1 MAFYSLVS
9 GKVNKSSHHDLSGEL
24 REGHTIGPVTVSKNN
39 LFIKK
44 GLRRYY
50 IAYAEAE
57 RIFRRV
63 RRLHANICCG
73 DGDIEVE
80 YLVIGID
87 GREVMEVTL
96 PGKKAARMLMDEIR
110 QTAPDL
116 DTAAPKRED
125 VNEEAD
131 NPDGAGDDASDAG
144 EAVNEENEIKEAD
157 V

>member
-1 MAFYSLVS
+1 MRYYSLSS
-9 GKVNKSSHHDLSGEL
+9 GKVNKGTDHDLSGEC

-50 IAYAEAE
+50 IPYAEAD

-80 YLVIGID
+80 YLVIGVNGI
-87 GREVMEVTL
+87 EAMEVTL

-110 QTAPDL
+110 QAAPGL
-116 DTAAPKRED
+116 DTAAPKKED
-125 VNEEAD
+125 DDIADPDKADNDTGSEEEAD
-131 NPDGAGDDASDAG
+131 R
-144 EAVNEENEIKEAD
+144 
-157 V
+157 

>member
-1 MAFYSLVS
+1 MSYYSLTS
-9 GKVNKSSHHDLSGEL
+9 GKINKEQGSALSVEFSD
-24 REGHTIGPVTVSKNN
+24 GHTIGPVTVSQNN

-44 GLRRYY
+44 GLRRYF
-50 IAYAEAE
+50 IAYSEAD

-80 YLVIGID
+80 YLVIGVN
-87 GREVMEVTL
+87 GAEVMEVTL

-116 DTAAPKRED
+116 DTAAPPRNDED
-125 VNEEAD
+125 AGDEISDEKATTEAD
-131 NPDGAGDDASDAG
+131 A
-144 EAVNEENEIKEAD
+144 
-157 V
+157 

>member
-1 MAFYSLVS
+1 MSYYSLTS
-9 GKVNKSSHHDLSGEL
+9 GKINKEQGSALSAEFSD
-24 REGHTIGPVTVSKNN
+24 GHTIGSVTVSQNN

-44 GLRRYY
+44 GLRRYF
-50 IAYAEAE
+50 IAYSEAD

-80 YLVIGID
+80 YLVIGVN
-87 GREVMEVTL
+87 GAEVMEVTL

-116 DTAAPKRED
+116 DTAAPPRNDED
-125 VNEEAD
+125 AGDEISDEKATTEAD
-131 NPDGAGDDASDAG
+131 A
-144 EAVNEENEIKEAD
+144 
-157 V
+157 

>member
-50 IAYAEAE
+50 IVYEAAQK
-57 RIFRRV
+57 IFRRI

-73 DGDIEVE
+73 DGDIEVD
-80 YLVIGID
+80 YLV
-87 GREVMEVTL
+87 VMAGDNELIEVTL
-96 PGKKAARMLMDEIR
+96 PGRKAAKQLMDEIK
-110 QTAPDL
+110 QAAPLLDTTAPVR
-116 DTAAPKRED
+116 AES
-125 VNEEAD
+125 
-131 NPDGAGDDASDAG
+131 DDEG
-144 EAVNEENEIKEAD
+144 EAV
-157 V
+157 

>member
-1 MAFYSLVS
+1 MSYYSLTS
-9 GKVNKSSHHDLSGEL
+9 GKINKEQGSALSAEFSD
-24 REGHTIGPVTVSKNN
+24 GHTIGPVTVSQNN

-44 GLRRYY
+44 GLRRYF
-50 IAYAEAE
+50 IAYSEAD

-80 YLVIGID
+80 YLVISVNGNEI
-87 GREVMEVTL
+87 MEITL

-116 DTAAPKRED
+116 DTAAPPRNDED
-125 VNEEAD
+125 AGDEISDEKATSEAD
-131 NPDGAGDDASDAG
+131 A
-144 EAVNEENEIKEAD
+144 
-157 V
+157 

>member
-9 GKVNKSSHHDLSGEL
+9 GKVNKASHHDLSGEL

-50 IAYAEAE
+50 IAYADAE

-96 PGKKAARMLMDEIR
+96 PGKKAARMLLDEIK
-110 QTAPDL
+110 QAAPDL

-125 VNEEAD
+125 VNEEVD
-131 NPDGAGDDASDAG
+131 NPDGADASDADVAG
-144 EAVNEENEIKEAD
+144 NKDHEIKEAD